1 MLITYIKIIKLDG
14 CGVEGPR
21 RRKNAGRFFN

>member
-14 CGVEGPR
+14 ISAEGLNGY
-21 RRKNAGRFFN
+21 KNGGRFFN